1 MTRRDSYFT
10 ILSEIEQLDE
20 RGHVYRA
27 IEISHGSGHGVLPLH
42 LFLPSF
48 IDVIIMTLT
57 TLTKS

>member
-10 ILSEIEQLDE
+10 ISEMEQLDE
-20 RGHVYRA
+20 RGHMYRA

-48 IDVIIMTLT
+48 TDVIIMDFDYID
-57 TLTKS
+57 